1 MRFVPWAQSSDAFL
15 FLLTYGNCFVCVIHD
30 RRRLDPNEC
39 AVVKYIMSLFRLCSG
54 DGVVPDGGVWT
65 LKGRRATSSTCRR
78 SEARAVVAAAA
89 VVAVVA
95 AGAAPASA
103 PAPAAAF
110 AATPAPAAAPAVA
123 LASGAA
129 VAAVAAVASAA
140 AGPRR
145 AAVVARRRRTGPV
158 VRDRPLPSAGA
169 EGVEGQGQR
178 RRRKTAV

>member
-1 MRFVPWAQSSDAFL
+1 MEIVLS
-15 FLLTYGNCFVCVIHD
+15 VIHD
-30 RRRLDPNEC
+30 RRLLDPNEC
-39 AVVKYIMSLFRLCSG
+39 AVIKYIVSLFRLCSG

-65 LKGRRATSSTCRR
+65 LEGRRATSSTCRR
-78 SEARAVVAAAA
+78 SEPRAVVAAAA

-129 VAAVAAVASAA
+129 VAAVASAA
-140 AGPRR
+140 AGPGR

-158 VRDRPLPSAGA
+158 VRDRPLPSTGA
-169 EGVEGQGQR
+169 EEGEEGQGKR